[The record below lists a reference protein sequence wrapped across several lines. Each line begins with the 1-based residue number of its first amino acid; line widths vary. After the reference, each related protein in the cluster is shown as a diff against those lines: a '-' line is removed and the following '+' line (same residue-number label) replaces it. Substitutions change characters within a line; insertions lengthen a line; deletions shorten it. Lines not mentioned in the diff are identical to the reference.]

1 MKHLR
6 IFFLLILLST
16 KALAHPGNLY
26 YLWASQPQEFVL
38 VNSPLLLSVEQERQ
52 LLAEYYQQRQVELTL
67 LSQLEPKIAKQTQ
80 LWQSWVQE
88 QDPQAQHFALYKI
101 FSWYY
106 FNWQLQAQVLDKHPS
121 PSQELASLP
130 PVLEQTWLIT
140 HLPSYFEA
148 SMRSL
153 ALDDLIRTW
162 YLLWASAYLDEQ
174 PELVRLTSLGLI
186 EQALRQAV
194 LEKACQHVHLSWQG
208 KVEREQIALV
218 QEIQSQAQALGC
230 KFELVAEASPA
241 WGRLDKL
248 QVQLGQAQQSYN
260 PQFYKRSLGMRSYQ
274 GQMQVFYTQALE
286 IILLDFLYNQG
297 LLGASQVKI
306 LLGQGQKVDLLAL
319 SAELEEVK

>member
-1 MKHLR
+1 
-6 IFFLLILLST
+6 
-16 KALAHPGNLY
+16 
-26 YLWASQPQEFVL
+26 
-38 VNSPLLLSVEQERQ
+38 
-52 LLAEYYQQRQVELTL
+52 
-67 LSQLEPKIAKQTQ
+67 
-80 LWQSWVQE
+80 
-88 QDPQAQHFALYKI
+88 
-101 FSWYY
+101 
-106 FNWQLQAQVLDKHPS
+106 
-121 PSQELASLP
+121 
-130 PVLEQTWLIT
+130 
-140 HLPSYFEA
+140 
-148 SMRSL
+148 MRSL

-208 KVEREQIALV
+208 KVERELIALV
-218 QEIQSQAQALGC
+218 QEIQSQAQSLGC

-241 WGRLDKL
+241 WGRFDKL
-248 QVQLGQAQQSYN
+248 QVQLGQAQQNYN

-274 GQMQVFYTQALE
+274 GQMQVFYTRALE
-286 IILLDFLYNQG
+286 VILLDFLYNQG